1 MPHCPKCNFLL
12 CSPPD
17 DIQDWFRC
25 ENCHTPLRLP
35 SELGRILFFVST
47 FGVLVVFWTIESFG
61 IRHNWRIFKLIPEGF
76 DFLLYGFPLVIYGA
90 LIRLV
95 WNTKLTALKVYDPYS
110 ALNLSDDKTKLR
122 GR

>member
-1 MPHCPKCNFLL
+1 
-12 CSPPD
+12 
-17 DIQDWFRC
+17 
-25 ENCHTPLRLP
+25 LRLP
-35 SELGRILFFVST
+35 SELGKILFFIST

-61 IRHNWRIFKLIPEGF
+61 IRHNWRIFKLIPEAF
-76 DFLLYGFPLVIYGA
+76 NFLLYGFPLVIYGA

-95 WNTKLTALKVYDPYS
+95 WNTQLTAPKVYDPYS

>member
-1 MPHCPKCNFLL
+1 MPNCPKCNFLL
-12 CSPPD
+12 SAPPD

-35 SELGRILFFVST
+35 SELGRILFFGST
-47 FGVLVVFWTIESFG
+47 FGVLVVFWTIEFLG
-61 IRHNWRIFKLIPEGF
+61 MRHNWRIFKLIPAASN
-76 DFLLYGFPLVIYGA
+76 FLLYGLPLVIYGA
-90 LIRLV
+90 LTRLV
-95 WNTKLTALKVYDPYS
+95 WNTKLTTPKVYDPYS